1 MAAAAGAVARAARAA
16 TSTGVFVLACI
27 ALVTA
32 CGTGEVEE
40 PETETI
46 PRETFV
52 ETYVALRKAA
62 RASETGEIST
72 EERERVLAEH
82 GVTEEDLLSFV
93 EVHGRRIGFMSE
105 VWSEVEERLEVREV
119 PGGEEVDT
127 AGPGPPQPGGEE
139 AEGGGGPEAA

>member
-1 MAAAAGAVARAARAA
+1 MVLI
-16 TSTGVFVLACI
+16 LACV
-27 ALVTA
+27 ALGTA

-46 PRETFV
+46 SREMFV

-72 EERERVLAEH
+72 EERERVLSEH

-93 EVHGRRIGFMSE
+93 EVHGRRLGFMSE
-105 VWSEVEERLEVREV
+105 VWSEVEERLEVRPA
-119 PGGEEVDT
+119 PGGEESDT
-127 AGPGPPQPGGEE
+127 SGPGPPSPGGEE
-139 AEGGGGPEAA
+139 AEGGGPEAA